1 MRPTLTRDVSR
12 GSAALAA
19 SVATLLFS
27 CATTPSRPTRD
38 SPVLEARWQD
48 AFDAPPRVLVA
59 LRPGALQT
67 DPVYGPLL
75 RRVLDLARQ
84 RSRVVTAT
92 RAIDAME
99 GAEEVLVGVDGVGSD
114 DTAEGDLV
122 AVVIGV
128 RADVDPGELVDSDGN
143 PQWSVGPSGRVRELI
158 RDHDEQGE
166 PLEASLFE
174 LPGRTWV
181 IASGQARL
189 RSRDAFA
196 RPRGRPDP
204 VDLEPDALAVLRIDG
219 PSLVARVPVLRPPS
233 ELAAIGHG
241 MRSVTFEL
249 ASRSAE
255 PVRALLVYA
264 TPEAAAAAEQ
274 TVRVALDAVR
284 SAKPAGLA
292 WLGAA
297 TLDRA
302 AGGTRVVLAA
312 PLPPTLVAGLLRG
325 GSISPIDSAPANP

>member
-1 MRPTLTRDVSR
+1 MRP
-12 GSAALAA
+12 ALARGVTRAA
-19 SVATLLFS
+19 SPLAAWVAAWLLS
-27 CATTPSRPTRD
+27 CAATPPRPTRD
-38 SPVLEARWQD
+38 APALEPRWQD
-48 AFDAPPRVLVA
+48 VFNTPPSVLVA
-59 LRPGALQT
+59 LRPEALRT

-99 GAEEVLVGVDGVGSD
+99 GAEEVLVGLDGVGSD
-114 DTAEGDLV
+114 DAAEGDLV

-128 RADVDPGELVDSDGN
+128 RADVDPGELVDNDGH
-143 PQWSVGPSGRVRELI
+143 PQWSTGPSGAVRELI
-158 RDHDEQGE
+158 RDHDERGE

-196 RPRGRPDP
+196 RPRGRGDP

-233 ELAAIGHG
+233 ELAAVGHT

-249 ASRSAE
+249 ASRSAA
-255 PVRALLVYA
+255 PVRALLAYA
-264 TPEAAAAAEQ
+264 TPEAATAAER
-274 TVRVALDAVR
+274 TVRGALDAVR
-284 SAKPAGLA
+284 SANPPGLA
-292 WLGAA
+292 WLSTA
-297 TLDRA
+297 TVERA

-312 PLPPTLVAGLLRG
+312 PLPPTLLAGLLRG
-325 GSISPIDSAPANP
+325 GSVSPIDSPPAAP